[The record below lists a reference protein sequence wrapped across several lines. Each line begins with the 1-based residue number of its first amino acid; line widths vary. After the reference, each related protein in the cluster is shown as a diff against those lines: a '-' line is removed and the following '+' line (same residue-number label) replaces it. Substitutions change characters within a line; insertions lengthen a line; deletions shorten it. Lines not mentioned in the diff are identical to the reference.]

1 MNAALMTKP
10 TKALIA
16 AATLSLLTAA
26 GAAAQDGPV
35 ALGAQATLPLS
46 SYYANPP
53 LGTVTLGGMPFSTDS
68 AVDLSGGAS
77 ASYSVSYQ
85 NPTKVSLLLNSANTA
100 WWYEGSPIGRV
111 TLSFANGATQGV
123 DLVAGSNVREW
134 AFGTDWTVDSLTDT
148 ANAANV
154 WTGTRADDAS
164 VAAGLDMLSVQVA
177 SANTTST
184 LTGISVSN
192 TNDWGSLELR
202 LSGISVAYNPPATW
216 ARPGNSNTTPAAVNS
231 QAPANSSSPLFAGA
245 TTTANTSATCQPTN
259 GDLQSNDHTGAKGN
273 GNGGNGGHC

>member
-1 MNAALMTKP
+1 MNAAIMTKP

-26 GAAAQDGPV
+26 GAAAQDAPV

-53 LGTVTLGGMPFSTDS
+53 LGSVTLGGMPFSTGS
-68 AVDLSGGAS
+68 AVDLASGAS

-85 NPTKVSLLLNSANTA
+85 NPTQVSLLLNSANTA
-100 WWYEGSPIGRV
+100 WWYEGSPVGRV
-111 TLSFANGATQGV
+111 TLSFANGATQSV
-123 DLVAGSNVREW
+123 DLVAGDNVREW

-164 VAAGLDMLSVQVA
+164 VAAGLDMLTVQIA
-177 SANTTST
+177 SGNTTST
-184 LTGISVSN
+184 LTGISVNN

-231 QAPANSSSPLFAGA
+231 QAPDHSNSPLFAGA
-245 TTTANTSATCQPTN
+245 TTDTATSSTCQPTN

>member
-26 GAAAQDGPV
+26 GAAAGQNGPV

-53 LGTVTLGGMPFSTDS
+53 LGAVTLGGMPFTTDS
-68 AVDLSGGAS
+68 AVDLSSGAS

-85 NPTKVSLLLNSANTA
+85 NPSKVSLLLNTANTA
-100 WWYEGSPIGRV
+100 WWYEGSPVGRV
-111 TLSFANGATQGV
+111 TLSYANGATQSV

-148 ANAANV
+148 ANASNV
-154 WTGTRADDAS
+154 WTGTRADDPS
-164 VAAGLDMLSVQVA
+164 TAAGLDMLTVQVA

-184 LTGISVSN
+184 LTGVSVSN

-202 LSGISVAYNPPATW
+202 LSGVSVAYNPPATW
-216 ARPGNSNTTPAAVNS
+216 TRPGNSNNTPAAVNS
-231 QAPANSSSPLFAGA
+231 QAPDHSSSPIFAGA
-245 TTTANTSATCQPTN
+245 PTSTASATCQPTN
-259 GDLQSNDHTGAKGN
+259 GDLQSNQHTGAKGN
-273 GNGGNGGHC
+273 GGGGNGGHC

>member
-16 AATLSLLTAA
+16 AATLSLITAA

-53 LGTVTLGGMPFSTDS
+53 VGAVTLGGMPFSTDS
-68 AVDLSGGAS
+68 AVDLSAGAS
-77 ASYSVSYQ
+77 ASYSISYQ
-85 NPTKVSLLLNSANTA
+85 NPTKVSLLLNTANTA

-111 TLSFANGATQGV
+111 TLSFANGSTQGV
-123 DLVAGSNVREW
+123 DLVVGSNVREW
-134 AFGTDWTVDSLTDT
+134 AFGTDWTVDSLSDT

-164 VAAGLDMLSVQVA
+164 VAAGLDMLTVQVA

-231 QAPANSSSPLFAGA
+231 QAPDHSSSPVFAGA
-245 TTTANTSATCQPTN
+245 STTTNTSSTCQPTN

-273 GNGGNGGHC
+273 GNGGNGGQC